1 MRIVALLVLAA
12 CAVVAALIYLPA
24 LVARDVASALVAVE
38 RWACGRIM
46 WAAGWLQR

>member
-24 LVARDVASALVAVE
+24 LIARDVAGALVAAE

-46 WAAGWLQR
+46 WAVERLRQ

>member
-1 MRIVALLVLAA
+1 MCIVALLVLAA

-24 LVARDVASALVAVE
+24 LIARDVAGALVAVE

-46 WAAGWLQR
+46 WAVERLRQ